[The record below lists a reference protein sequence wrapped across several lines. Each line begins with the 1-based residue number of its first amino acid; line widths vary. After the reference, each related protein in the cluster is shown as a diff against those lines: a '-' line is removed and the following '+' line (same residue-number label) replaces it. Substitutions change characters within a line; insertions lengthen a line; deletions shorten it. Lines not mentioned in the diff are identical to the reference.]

1 MSTPKEIKSR
11 LNQLILDSQTTA
23 PKLSERLVE
32 MNRWIA
38 RKKDGLLMR
47 KRHVMQL
54 LAELVEYATFWLEV
68 ESLSSEDKDFVL
80 AQLSPAEQY
89 WYQRLFPAWFNEPDP
104 KSIVWK
110 QKLMADEFGR
120 SDHTLIQKICWVIAA
135 HNGGTFN
142 PYIADLSMATDLIA
156 FGTKELVLCVQLTT
170 VRDSLCADK
179 YSEWESTLKYWQI
192 RRGLFLSF
200 NPARVKVHTAI
211 GQCVIQHSD
220 QLQNQCYC
228 RKSMD
233 L

>member
-1 MSTPKEIKSR
+1 MSTPKEIKSQ

-38 RKKDGLLMR
+38 QKKNGLLMR

-68 ESLSSEDKDFVL
+68 ESLSLQDKDFVL

-89 WYQRLFPAWFNEPDP
+89 WYQYLFPAWFNEQDP

-110 QKLMADEFGR
+110 QKLMADEFGK
-120 SDHTLIQKICWVIAA
+120 SDDTLIKGICRAIEV
-135 HNGGTFN
+135 NGGGTFN

-170 VRDSLCADK
+170 VRDSLCASK
-179 YSEWESTLKYWQI
+179 YSEWESTLKHWQI
-192 RRGLFLSF
+192 LRGLFLSF
-200 NPARVKVHTAI
+200 NPVRVKVDRA
-211 GQCVIQHSD
+211 GQCIFQCSD
-220 QLQNQCYC
+220 QLPRECYR